1 MAQPPSVQTSLT
13 LLGRVSA
20 SDQAA
25 WRTFTSLYGP
35 LVYSW
40 CRNTGM
46 SPDDADDV
54 GQEVF
59 RIVASKL
66 GTFEPGRKS
75 SGAFRSWLWG
85 ITRLEILKHLRAV
98 RRQPVG
104 GGGTDHNMNMQ
115 RLESDAAEP
124 ETMEGMPP
132 QQLLLRSAI
141 EVLKS
146 EFDPRTW
153 QAFWDLAVKG
163 RPAREIGEE
172 INMTP
177 KAVRQAK
184 YRVTKKLRD
193 LLDDDFPDV
202 IKQIPRSPVAES
214 ERQ

>member
-1 MAQPPSVQTSLT
+1 MVQPPSVQTSLT
-13 LLGRVSA
+13 LLSRVGA

-25 WRTFTSLYGP
+25 WDTFTSLYGP

-40 CRNTGM
+40 CRNAGL
-46 SPDDADDV
+46 SPDDVDDA

-59 RIVASKL
+59 RTVAVKL
-66 GTFEPGRKS
+66 ETFEPGRKS

-85 ITRLEILKHLRAV
+85 ITRLEILKHFRA
-98 RRQPVG
+98 RRHQPVG
-104 GGGTDHNMNMQ
+104 EGGTDNNLNMQ
-115 RLESDAAEP
+115 RLASNAEEP
-124 ETMEGMPP
+124 EAMEGVPP

-141 EVLKS
+141 EILKS

-172 INMTP
+172 IDMTP

-193 LLDDDFPDV
+193 LLDDDFPDL
-202 IKQIPRSPVAES
+202 IAQIPGVAGS
-214 ERQ
+214 